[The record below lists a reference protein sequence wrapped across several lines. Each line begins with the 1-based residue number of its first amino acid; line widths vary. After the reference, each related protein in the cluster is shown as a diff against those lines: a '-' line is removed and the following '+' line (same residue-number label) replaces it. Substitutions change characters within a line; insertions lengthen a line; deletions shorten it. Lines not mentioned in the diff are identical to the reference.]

1 MNTLQAEQGFTPP
14 ARAQFG
20 VPDLPGGEPASQQ
33 KMFDTILPDGK
44 VVPYGRRCG
53 GNTMR
58 LLFSLVLS
66 FVLVGAALQTAE
78 AQRMF
83 ARQWETNVSLGQDDI
98 DMIRGTLNQKIHGR
112 QAGTSATWSNP
123 GSGNSGTLTL
133 VRVFER
139 RGQRC
144 EQIDYQIRSSRPG
157 RPSDRYDLTSCLQ
170 PNGAW
175 MLSY

>member
-1 MNTLQAEQGFTPP
+1 
-14 ARAQFG
+14 
-20 VPDLPGGEPASQQ
+20 
-33 KMFDTILPDGK
+33 
-44 VVPYGRRCG
+44 
-53 GNTMR
+53 MR
-58 LLFSLVLS
+58 SLVRLALS
-66 FVLVGAALQTAE
+66 LVLVGATLPTAE

-83 ARQWETNVSLGQDDI
+83 GRQWETNVSLGQDDI
-98 DMIRGTLNQKIHGR
+98 DMIRATLNQKIHGR
-112 QAGTSATWSNP
+112 QAGTSASWSNP
-123 GSGNSGTLTL
+123 ASGNSGTLTL

>member
-1 MNTLQAEQGFTPP
+1 
-14 ARAQFG
+14 
-20 VPDLPGGEPASQQ
+20 
-33 KMFDTILPDGK
+33 MFDTILPDGK
-44 VVPYGRRCG
+44 VIPSLRAQVRR
-53 GNTMR
+53 NTMR

-66 FVLVGAALQTAE
+66 FVLVGVTLQTAE

-98 DMIRGTLNQKIHGR
+98 DMIRATLNQKIHGR
-112 QAGTSATWSNP
+112 QAGTSASWSNP
-123 GSGNSGTLTL
+123 ASGNSGTLTL
-133 VRVFER
+133 VRVFEH

-144 EQIDYQIRSSRPG
+144 EQIDYQIRSSRAG